1 MHEYRI
7 PQTLHDLYTST
18 ESMSP
23 ENMSPKLKMEMLVKL
38 ENLIFNLR
46 KMDDK
51 EIEANQV
58 MGHAERREL
67 QKLVNISSQPE
78 TVASSPKD
86 IPRRRTSPF

>member
-58 MGHAERREL
+58 MGQSERREL
-67 QKLVNISSQPE
+67 QKLVNISS
-78 TVASSPKD
+78 PKD
-86 IPRRRTSPF
+86 IPRRKTSPF

>member
-1 MHEYRI
+1 
-7 PQTLHDLYTST
+7 
-18 ESMSP
+18 MSP

-67 QKLVNISSQPE
+67 QKLANISS
-78 TVASSPKD
+78 VASSPKD